1 MKKRFMIITFGFTL
15 IAGFLFAPAF
25 SAQEWIKDICEKP
38 DRYQNLS
45 VTIEGQVL
53 DATSDPEGTTR
64 GFYTF
69 VDESC
74 GKDENITIR
83 TTDLPAAGKMYKVK
97 GIVMT
102 DATDGS
108 VYIKEINR
116 SAPGMPS
123 WMIFLL
129 IGAGVLFL
137 VLLIILVVILVKPK
151 GAPKS
156 STASPPRTFK
166 PEPRPAVQPPPPAPA
181 TGPAPTRKIET
192 PLAPPSTPEPDKTR
206 AFLSLRAEILI
217 EKGPDEGKTY
227 TFHKQVSTIGR
238 GGSRKNDVE
247 LSDDTVSKEQSSIFY
262 DNTTKEFS
270 IRNESTTNPTQVNQK
285 IVTDP
290 IILTDNDLIEIGAS
304 ALRFKKE

>member
-1 MKKRFMIITFGFTL
+1 MKRRFMIFSFGLIL

-69 VDESC
+69 VDDSC
-74 GKDENITIR
+74 GKDENIKIR

-108 VYIKEINR
+108 VYIKEISR

-123 WMIFLL
+123 WMIILL
-129 IGAGVLFL
+129 IGAGALFL

-156 STASPPRTFK
+156 ATASRPHTIK
-166 PEPRPAVQPPPPAPA
+166 PESPPTVQPTPPESAA
-181 TGPAPTRKIET
+181 GPAPTRKVVT
-192 PLAPPSTPEPDKTR
+192 PSAPPPAPEPDKTR

-227 TFHKQVSTIGR
+227 TFHKQVTTIGR

-247 LSDDTVSKEQSSIFY
+247 LLDDTVSKEQSSIFY

-270 IRNESTTNPTQVNQK
+270 ISNESTTNPTQVNQK
-285 IVTDP
+285 IVTDTV
-290 IILTDNDLIEIGAS
+290 ILNDNDLIEVGAS

>member
-1 MKKRFMIITFGFTL
+1 MVFSFGL
-15 IAGFLFAPAF
+15 ILMVGLLLIPAF
-25 SAQEWIKDICEKP
+25 SQEWIKDICEKP
-38 DRYQNLS
+38 DRYQNLT
-45 VTIEGQVL
+45 VTVEGQVL
-53 DATSDPEGTTR
+53 TATSDPEGTTR

-69 VDESC
+69 TDESC
-74 GKDENITIR
+74 GKNENIIIR
-83 TTDLPAAGKMYKVK
+83 TDDLPPAGKMFKVK
-97 GIVMT
+97 GVVMT
-102 DATDGS
+102 DAAVGS
-108 VYIKEINR
+108 VFIKEISR

-123 WMIFLL
+123 WMIILL

-151 GAPKS
+151 GAAKS
-156 STASPPRTFK
+156 APAAPPQTIK
-166 PEPRPAVQPPPPAPA
+166 PEPRPAAPPSPPIAE
-181 TGPAPTRKIET
+181 PAPTRKVET
-192 PLAPPSTPEPDKTR
+192 PSAPPPAPEPAKTR
-206 AFLSLRAEILI
+206 AFLSLRAEVLI

-238 GGSRKNDVE
+238 GGSRKNDIE

-290 IILTDNDLIEIGAS
+290 IILNTNDLIEVGAS